1 MSNIETKELRIN
13 LINKVSTPVCEEY
26 LNDSNHTNLDVV
38 LSLYLEFD
46 ELEAEIPKCIDD
58 IIKNSIKE
66 GNVVKTLKVK
76 RGRGMDL
83 DQQFNV
89 LMCLLIIQTL
99 EGKSKLNKYNENG
112 LSVEACVKKT
122 AADCNTSISN
132 VNKCIKKYGNTF
144 KSYINGSTPEIS
156 FIFNRNTEQESSV
169 TLKDEDQPITDM
181 ITEALDILFEQI
193 Q

>member
-169 TLKDEDQPITDM
+169 TLKDENQPITDM

>member
-66 GNVVKTLKVK
+66 GKVVKTLKVK
-76 RGRGMDL
+76 RGREMDL

>member
-13 LINKVSTPVCEEY
+13 LINKVSMPVCEEY
-26 LNDSNHTNLDVV
+26 LSDSNHTNLDVV

-76 RGRGMDL
+76 RGREMDL